1 VANSHLGFHM
11 AGGLRVRPPR
21 THNPPT
27 YTKYK
32 RNQTIREEVIHNLA
46 NFRRHCVTWPWAP
59 SPWTSGVT
67 WVELCIKCERNR
79 G

>member
-1 VANSHLGFHM
+1 M

-46 NFRRHCVTWPWAP
+46 NFRRHCVT
-59 SPWTSGVT
+59 
-67 WVELCIKCERNR
+67 
-79 G
+79 